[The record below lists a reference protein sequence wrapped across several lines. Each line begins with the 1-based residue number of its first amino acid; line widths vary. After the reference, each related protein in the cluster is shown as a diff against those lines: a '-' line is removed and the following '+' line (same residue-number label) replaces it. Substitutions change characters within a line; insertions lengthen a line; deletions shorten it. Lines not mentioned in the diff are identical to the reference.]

1 MFLPGNERERCYGNK
16 HKKILNKKEI
26 NIMKGLKLLTSLL
39 AVGAVSTIF
48 AAASF
53 ATDFTANASY
63 TAGADGA
70 AATVTITG
78 LDNYTADNTVGDY
91 TVVILN
97 ADVENPTNENIV
109 YVMQGTKAEISTAK
123 FANLAQD
130 GSTYYVRV
138 GGSSQGIAKAT
149 FTVGGGTTP
158 EQKVLVGDVNGDAEI
173 TASDATEI
181 LCFTVSSESKIAEK
195 PEKNDSF
202 YAAAYCNGDITVT
215 ASDATE
221 VLCKTVSLDCNPLV
235 GTEVVKGSIGE

>member
-1 MFLPGNERERCYGNK
+1 
-16 HKKILNKKEI
+16 
-26 NIMKGLKLLTSLL
+26 MKGLKLLTSLL

-53 ATDFTANASY
+53 ATDFTANATY

-70 AATVTITG
+70 AATVAITG
-78 LDNYTADNTVGDY
+78 LDNYAADNTVGDY

-97 ADVENPTNENIV
+97 ADVENPADSNIV

-158 EQKVLVGDVNGDAEI
+158 EQKVLVGDVDGDGE
-173 TASDATEI
+173 
-181 LCFTVSSESKIAEK
+181 
-195 PEKNDSF
+195 
-202 YAAAYCNGDITVT
+202 VT
-215 ASDATE
+215 SSDATE
-221 VLCKTVSLDCNPLV
+221 VLCKTVSLESKITETPEKNDAYYAAAYCDGDAVVTSSDATEVLCKTVSLECNPLV

>member
-1 MFLPGNERERCYGNK
+1 
-16 HKKILNKKEI
+16 
-26 NIMKGLKLLTSLL
+26 MKGLKLLTSLL

-53 ATDFTANASY
+53 ATDFTANATY

-70 AATVTITG
+70 AATVAITG
-78 LDNYTADNTVGDY
+78 LDNYAADNTVGDY

-97 ADVENPTNENIV
+97 ADVENPADSNIV
-109 YVMQGTKAEISTAK
+109 YVMQGTKEEISTAK
-123 FANLAQD
+123 FANLTTD
-130 GSTYYVRV
+130 GTYYVRV

-158 EQKVLVGDVNGDAEI
+158 EEKVLVGDANGDGEI

-181 LCFTVSSESKIAEK
+181 LCFTVSLESKIAEK
-195 PEKNDSF
+195 PEKNDNF

>member
-1 MFLPGNERERCYGNK
+1 
-16 HKKILNKKEI
+16 
-26 NIMKGLKLLTSLL
+26 MKGLKLLTSLL

-53 ATDFTANASY
+53 ATDFTANAEY

-70 AATVTITG
+70 AATVAITG
-78 LDNYTADNTVGDY
+78 LDSYTADNAVGDF

-109 YVMQGTKAEISTAK
+109 YVMQGTKEEISTAK
-123 FANLAQD
+123 FANLTTD
-130 GSTYYVRV
+130 GTYYVRV

-221 VLCKTVSLDCNPLV
+221 VLCKSVSLDCNPLV

>member
-1 MFLPGNERERCYGNK
+1 
-16 HKKILNKKEI
+16 
-26 NIMKGLKLLTSLL
+26 MKGLKLLTSLL

-53 ATDFTANASY
+53 ATDFTANATY

-70 AATVTITG
+70 AATVAITG

-97 ADVENPTNENIV
+97 ADVENPADSNIV
-109 YVMQGTKAEISTAK
+109 YVMQGTKEEISTAK

-149 FTVGGGTTP
+149 FTVGGGTTTP
-158 EQKVLVGDVNGDAEI
+158 DIFIGDANGDGAI
-173 TASDATEI
+173 TPADITQVAKKCANLSG
-181 LCFTVSSESKIAEK
+181 TV
-195 PEKNDSF
+195 NDNDINY
-202 YAAAYCNGDITVT
+202 YAAAYSNGDAVVSPADITQIARKCANLSV
-215 ASDATE
+215 SY
-221 VLCKTVSLDCNPLV
+221 VGNTVKMGEY
-235 GTEVVKGSIGE
+235 GTK